1 VAWLNAEEVSAVLS
15 AYLLIETKVGKIAHV
30 ARRSATEKVSS

>member
-15 AYLLIETKVGKIAHV
+15 AYLLIETKVAHV
-30 ARRSATEKVSS
+30 ARRSATEMVSS